1 MEDAAAVRR
10 TARASVADIEPERL
24 RDDLHAFIDDG
35 SMVPGVVTTLVG
47 RAHDAEGD
55 ALSERAA
62 GVQLIYDGLRLTR
75 SLAADE
81 PWLTGDREEGDM
93 HVLAANALVARGF
106 YLLARTEAATAAV
119 GVVRSFGRD
128 ETERRVRDGVP
139 EGTLEASVLDLAVV
153 AGATAGGG
161 DPTTELRALATDL
174 AETLDAP
181 FPPVSALS
189 EHDVAER
196 VRRDTGPF
204 ADH

>member
-1 MEDAAAVRR
+1 
-10 TARASVADIEPERL
+10 
-24 RDDLHAFIDDG
+24 
-35 SMVPGVVTTLVG
+35 VVTTLVG

-75 SLAADE
+75 SLAAGE
-81 PWLTGDREEGDM
+81 PWLAGDRETGDL

-106 YLLARTEAATAAV
+106 YLLARTDAAAAAV

-128 ETERRVRDGVP
+128 ETERRVRGGVP
-139 EGTLEASVLDLAVV
+139 EGTLEAAVLELAVV
-153 AGATAGGG
+153 AGTTAG
-161 DPTTELRALATDL
+161 DDEPTSDLRALATDL
-174 AETLDAP
+174 AEALEAP
-181 FPPVSALS
+181 FPPVAALA

-196 VRRDTGPF
+196 VRRDTGAF

>member
-1 MEDAAAVRR
+1 
-10 TARASVADIEPERL
+10 
-24 RDDLHAFIDDG
+24 
-35 SMVPGVVTTLVG
+35 VVTTLVG

-75 SLAADE
+75 SLAAAE
-81 PWLTGDREEGDM
+81 PWLTGERETGDL

-106 YLLARTEAATAAV
+106 YLLARTDAAEAAV

-128 ETERRVRDGVP
+128 ETERRARGGVP
-139 EGTLEASVLDLAVV
+139 EGTLEAAVLELAVV
-153 AGATAGGG
+153 AGTTAGGDEPTG
-161 DPTTELRALATDL
+161 DLRALAADL
-174 AETLDAP
+174 AEALEAP
-181 FPPVSALS
+181 FPPVAALT

-196 VRRDTGPF
+196 VRRDTGAF